1 MMPPPHII
9 NEPMGINAFFKTL
22 NPQQKKAV
30 EAPRQPVLL
39 LAGPGTGKTRT
50 LIGRIAWQVRK
61 YEIPPARILA
71 LTFSNKAAEEMRQR
85 LTELMKN
92 KVADIHVGTIHA
104 FCLEIIKK
112 YPEKC
117 ERRPHFTVADETYTR
132 HLLGRLIRDRSR
144 ENINRVI
151 NGIRAAFSM
160 FLIRGKPLPPFSA
173 QIYEEYDAYLKK
185 HNLLDYDQILYYTE
199 RLLRENEDILEQYRF
214 MYQAIHVDE
223 FQDTDILQYGII
235 RMLAMKHQN
244 IFVVADDDQ
253 SIYAWR
259 GANPENIRSF
269 MTDFKIKKPVMLD
282 INYRS
287 GPKIIA
293 TARDM
298 VVGTDRIEPHKEI
311 FSGGNVI
318 NEKIQ
323 PWFFDTEE
331 QEQEFIV
338 SKIREWHEKEVPFS
352 EMAVLYPRH
361 NFVEALTMRLL
372 REQIPFQQARKALS
386 ENPVLNRLQLYLR
399 LVTDPLDDVSWQ
411 ALVRLQLGYDVDKHV
426 EMVQKAR
433 RISYR
438 RALYELSRLE
448 DVESET
454 RHRVNTF
461 LGAIGN
467 WINLKN
473 FYSFEQL
480 IREILFFVQKG
491 ADDILDDH
499 IREIAAFD
507 VPDAL
512 LPRAEKDIVIHAATP
527 ELTFLA
533 GEMCKRLWPGR
544 VRFMEEEGGGKSSS
558 YFMILLAPLP
568 GGREVTRGI
577 ELFRPRFCKGRS
589 VFTALLRYLQQAA
602 QPARPLFEDYV
613 VFDLETTGRDPQS
626 CGIVEIAAV
635 RVEKGEIVDRFES
648 LVNPQMEI
656 EEGARAVHG
665 IGEAQLRDAPL
676 LADIWADF
684 KNFIGDRVLV
694 AHNGFAFDFIII
706 NRYARLLEGQKLP
719 NVRYDSLILA
729 RQLFP
734 GESNSIDA
742 LAERFNVDPGERH
755 RALADVEALHHIFQ
769 HLMKVRVRDLMKKS
783 LEPLFEYV
791 ALANFHA
798 GLLQNEEDKLYFIVG
813 AERLIS
819 PYSTLLDDFAARFMS
834 DAATM
839 RVELRNHLEL
849 LRPGYVMFDEDRA
862 FLRRLLEWV
871 SSFEKLEVD
880 EAVSSFLSALALV
893 HAQDSLTTINAVS
906 LLTFH
911 AAKGL
916 EFRKVIIIGME
927 DDHMPSFFAKKEAD
941 PLDDRSV
948 NKKMDEQKRL
958 LYVGITRA
966 RDELLLIAVKNRN
979 GKPQKSSPFLRQILR
994 SMRQKT

>member
-1 MMPPPHII
+1 
-9 NEPMGINAFFKTL
+9 MGMKAFFKTL
-22 NPQQKKAV
+22 NPRQKKAV

-50 LIGRIAWQVRK
+50 LIGRIAWQVWK
-61 YEIPPARILA
+61 FELPPVRILA
-71 LTFSNKAAEEMRQR
+71 LTFSNKAAGEMRQR
-85 LTELMKN
+85 LEELMKS
-92 KVADIHVGTIHA
+92 KARDIHVGTIHA
-104 FCLEIIKK
+104 FCLDIIKK
-112 YPEKC
+112 YPGKC
-117 ERRPHFTVADETYTR
+117 GLRPHFTVADETYTH
-132 HLLGRLIRDRSR
+132 HLLARLIRDRSR
-144 ENINRVI
+144 ENVNRVI
-151 NGIRAAFSM
+151 NGIRAAFGM
-160 FLIRGKPLPPFSA
+160 YLIQGKLLPPFSA
-173 QIYEEYDAYLKK
+173 QIYEEYDAHLKK
-185 HNLLDYDQILYYTE
+185 HNLLDYDQIIHYTE

-214 MYQAIHVDE
+214 MYQAVHVDE
-223 FQDTDILQYGII
+223 FQDTDILQYSII
-235 RMLAMKHQN
+235 RMLALKHRN

-259 GANPENIRSF
+259 GANPENIRSY
-269 MTDFKIKKPVMLD
+269 MADFKIREPVMLD

-298 VVGTDRIEPHKEI
+298 VLDTDRIEPHKEI
-311 FSGGNVI
+311 LSGGNVI

-331 QEQEFIV
+331 QEQDFIV
-338 SKIREWHEKEVPFS
+338 ARIREWREKEVPYS

-361 NFVEALTMRLL
+361 SFVEALTMRLL

-386 ENPVLNRLQLYLR
+386 DNPVLNRLQLYLR

-411 ALVRLQLGYDVDKHV
+411 ALVRMQLGYDVDKHV

-433 RISYR
+433 RVSYR
-438 RALYELSRLE
+438 RALYELSRQE
-448 DVESET
+448 DVANDT

-473 FYSFEQL
+473 FYGFEQL
-480 IREILFFVQKG
+480 IREILFYAQKG
-491 ADDILDDH
+491 ADDFLNDH
-499 IREIAAFD
+499 IRTIAAFD
-507 VPDAL
+507 APPEL
-512 LPRAEKDIVIHAATP
+512 LPPAEKDIVIHAATA
-527 ELTFLA
+527 EEAFLA
-533 GEMCKRLWPGR
+533 AEMCRTLWPGR
-544 VRFMEEEGGGKSSS
+544 VRLHGEEEPRPARE
-558 YFMILLAPLP
+558 FIIALAPLP

-577 ELFRPRFCKGRS
+577 ELFRPAFGGGRS
-589 VFTALLRYLQQAA
+589 VHTALLRYLQQAA
-602 QPARPLFEDYV
+602 RPARPLFEDYV

-648 LVNPQMEI
+648 LVNPEMAV

-665 IGEAQLRDAPL
+665 ISDEQLSDAPV

-684 KNFIGDRVLV
+684 RAFIGDKVLV

-706 NRYARLLEGQKLP
+706 NRFARQLEGQKLP

-734 GESNSIDA
+734 GEGNSIDA
-742 LAERFNVDPGERH
+742 LAERFKVDPGDRH

-769 HLMKVRVRDLMKKS
+769 HLMRVRVRDLMKKS

-791 ALANFHA
+791 ALANFLGDRLA
-798 GLLQNEEDKLYFIVG
+798 DEEDKLYFIAG

-819 PYSTLLDDFAARFMS
+819 PYSSLLDSFAARFMR
-834 DAATM
+834 DGAAL
-839 RVELRNHLEL
+839 RIELRNRLEL

-871 SSFEKLEVD
+871 GSMEKQEMD
-880 EAVSSFLSALALV
+880 EAISSFLSSLALV
-893 HAQDSLTTINAVS
+893 HAQDSLTTIDAVS

-994 SMRQKT
+994 SMREKT